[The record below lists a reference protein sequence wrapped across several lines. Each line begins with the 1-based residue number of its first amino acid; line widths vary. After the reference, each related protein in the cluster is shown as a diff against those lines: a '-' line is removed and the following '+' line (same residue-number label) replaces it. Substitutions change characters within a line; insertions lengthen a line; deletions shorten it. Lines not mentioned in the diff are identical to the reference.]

1 VEVVRRLY
9 KHTTHASGY
18 IFVEIFWMLGDK
30 KKGGCWCF
38 MAGGKDGEKEER
50 RD

>member
-1 VEVVRRLY
+1 
-9 KHTTHASGY
+9 
-18 IFVEIFWMLGDK
+18 MLGDK

-38 MAGGKDGEKEER
+38 MAVGKDGEKEER